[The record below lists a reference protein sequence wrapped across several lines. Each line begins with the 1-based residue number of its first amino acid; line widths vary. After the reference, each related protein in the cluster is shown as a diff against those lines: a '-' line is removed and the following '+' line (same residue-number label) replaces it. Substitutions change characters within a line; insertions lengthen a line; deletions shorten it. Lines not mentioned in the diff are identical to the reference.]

1 MGKTIEISDS
11 TWDKIKGLVGE
22 EEVVEVNNY
31 KDLIGKK
38 WFFRTVTY
46 HLLGE
51 AVKIVGDFVLLKNA
65 SWIASSGRFMQ
76 FIKEG
81 KTDEV
86 EPVGEVYVNIK
97 TVIDFYNWTHKLPTT
112 QK

>member
-1 MGKTIEISDS
+1 MGRTIGISDS
-11 TWDKIKGLVGE
+11 TWEK
-22 EEVVEVNNY
+22 EEVVEIECY

-81 KTDEV
+81 KIDEV
-86 EPVGEVYVNIK
+86 EPVGEVYVNLK
-97 TVIDFYNWTHKLPTT
+97 TVVDFYNWKHLLPKV